1 MYQKS
6 YLNGRF
12 IPDFIIKGKDYNYI
26 ADTKYKEIY
35 IDHYDKNDIMQ
46 LSAYSRIAKITD
58 EFKQGN
64 NYIPKCLIIYVNN
77 DNNIDFNNI
86 EEIKHF
92 VNFYKLKV
100 SLPVFE

>member
-1 MYQKS
+1 
-6 YLNGRF
+6 
-12 IPDFIIKGKDYNYI
+12 
-26 ADTKYKEIY
+26 
-35 IDHYDKNDIMQ
+35 MQ

-58 EFKQGN
+58 EFKDDKEYQEN

-77 DNNIDFNNI
+77 DDDNNIDFNNI